1 MNKVI
6 QSSHIALL
14 MVIFMIPIFRLNAQE
29 SQTLPTPK
37 IKIGTAKITGNILN
51 APESNS
57 KNPIKIK
64 ISYYQLIGNAAFDE
78 FETITVKVDS
88 NYHFDVDVPLMT
100 DKALASL
107 SLTDNDTTSKVM
119 LCLGL
124 DQEKPVQID
133 FDMQPKNVNQ
143 AVVVKGG
150 LGLNALDGTLLVQC
164 VMNFDD
170 YSAEFGEMH
179 GVYGSQ
185 AMTPKEYL
193 SVENEDLNR
202 RTRFALDSLLFPLAP
217 RLENLIKNYY
227 KMTYT
232 NSRYIGYKDYVEQIA
247 KRYHDFDKIVAV
259 EPDKSY
265 YSFLKYDDLN
275 NPNWIYTSQLAY
287 NVYESFLYRFLDVKA
302 FNIPPIG
309 DMDAEKWTQIVKDN
323 VSDVLGFKD
332 GFFYDMLVAASYS
345 KQISIDKK
353 PFNQMQKAN
362 INKYFNP
369 READM
374 ATILLGLEVKK
385 QEPDNR

>member
-1 MNKVI
+1 MKIVT
-6 QSSHIALL
+6 QSFRIALL
-14 MVIFMIPIFRLNAQE
+14 ILISMVPIFGLSAKE
-29 SQTLPTPK
+29 LETLPAPK
-37 IKIGTAKITGNILN
+37 IKIGKAKITGNVLN

-57 KNPIKIK
+57 KNPIKIR
-64 ISYYQLIGNAAFDE
+64 ISYYQFIGKAAFNE
-78 FETITVKVDS
+78 LETITVKVDS
-88 NYHFDVDVPLMT
+88 SNHFDVDVPLMT

-107 SLTDNDTTSKVM
+107 SLTDNDTTSKVI

-133 FDMQPKNVNQ
+133 FDMQPQNVNQ

-170 YSAEFGEMH
+170 YCAEFGEMH

-247 KRYHDFDKIVAV
+247 KRYHDSDKIVAV

-265 YSFLKYDDLN
+265 YSFLKDDDLN
-275 NPNWIYTSQLAY
+275 NPNWIYTSLLAN
-287 NVYESFLYRFLDVKA
+287 NVYESFLYRFLDIKA
-302 FNIPPIG
+302 FGIPPIG
-309 DMDAEKWTQIVKDN
+309 DMDAEKWLEIVKN
-323 VSDVLGFKD
+323 HVADVIGFND

-345 KQISIDKK
+345 KQISKDKK
-353 PFNQMQKAN
+353 PFTQIQKAN
-362 INKYFNP
+362 INKYFKH
-369 READM
+369 RESDM
-374 ATILLGLEVKK
+374 ATILLGVDVKK
-385 QEPDNR
+385 Q

>member
-1 MNKVI
+1 MKIVT
-6 QSSHIALL
+6 QSFHIALL
-14 MVIFMIPIFRLNAQE
+14 ILISMVPIFGLSAQE
-29 SQTLPTPK
+29 LETLPAPK
-37 IKIGTAKITGNILN
+37 IKIGKAKITGNVLN
-51 APESNS
+51 APELNS
-57 KNPIKIK
+57 KNPIKIR
-64 ISYYQLIGNAAFDE
+64 ISYYQFIGKAAFNE
-78 FETITVKVDS
+78 LETITVKVDS
-88 NYHFDVDVPLMT
+88 SNHFDVDVPLMT

-107 SLTDNDTTSKVM
+107 SLTDNDTTSKVI

-124 DQEKPVQID
+124 DQEKPVHVD
-133 FDMQPKNVNQ
+133 FDMQPQNVNQ

-170 YSAEFGEMH
+170 YCAEFGEMH

-232 NSRYIGYKDYVEQIA
+232 NSRYIGYKDYVEQMA
-247 KRYHDFDKIVAV
+247 KRYHDSDKIVAV

-265 YSFLKYDDLN
+265 YSFLKDDDLN
-275 NPNWIYTSQLAY
+275 NPNWIYTSLLAN
-287 NVYESFLYRFLDVKA
+287 NVYESFLYRFLDIKA
-302 FNIPPIG
+302 FGIPPIG
-309 DMDAEKWTQIVKDN
+309 DMDAEKWLEIVKN
-323 VSDVLGFKD
+323 HVADVIGFND

-345 KQISIDKK
+345 KQISKDKK
-353 PFNQMQKAN
+353 PFTQIQKAN
-362 INKYFNP
+362 INKYFKH
-369 READM
+369 RESDM
-374 ATILLGLEVKK
+374 ATILLGVDVKK
-385 QEPDNR
+385 Q

>member
-1 MNKVI
+1 MKKVT
-6 QSSHIALL
+6 QSFHIALL
-14 MVIFMIPIFRLNAQE
+14 ILISIMPIFGLSAQE
-29 SQTLPTPK
+29 METLPAPK
-37 IKIGTAKITGNILN
+37 IKIGTAKVTGNILN
-51 APESNS
+51 APES
-57 KNPIKIK
+57 KNKISPQIR
-64 ISYYQLIGNAAFDE
+64 ISYYKFIGNAAFDE

-124 DQEKPVQID
+124 DQEKPVHID

-150 LGLNALDGTLLVQC
+150 LDFNALDGTLLVQC

-170 YSAEFGEMH
+170 YCAEFGEMY
-179 GVYGSQ
+179 GAYGSQ
-185 AMTPKEYL
+185 VMTPKEYL

-202 RTRFALDSLLFPLAP
+202 RTRFALDSLFYPLTP

-227 KMTYT
+227 KMRYT
-232 NSRYIGYKDYVEQIA
+232 NSRYIGYKDYVEQVA
-247 KRYHDFDKIVAV
+247 KRYHDSDKIAAV

-275 NPNWIYTSQLAY
+275 NPNWIFTSLLAY
-287 NVYESFLYRFLDVKA
+287 NVYESFLYRFLDIKA
-302 FNIPPIG
+302 FGIPPIG
-309 DMDAEKWTQIVKDN
+309 DMDAEKWLKIVKN
-323 VSDVLGFKD
+323 HVADVIGFND

-345 KQISIDKK
+345 KQISKDKK
-353 PFNQMQKAN
+353 PFTQIQKAN

-369 READM
+369 RESDM
-374 ATILLGLEVKK
+374 AKILLGMDVKK
-385 QEPDNR
+385 Q

>member
-1 MNKVI
+1 MKKVT
-6 QSSHIALL
+6 QSFHIALL
-14 MVIFMIPIFRLNAQE
+14 ILISIMPIFGLSAQE
-29 SQTLPTPK
+29 METLPAPK
-37 IKIGTAKITGNILN
+37 IKIGTAKVTGNILN
-51 APESNS
+51 APES
-57 KNPIKIK
+57 KNKIPLQIR

-100 DKALASL
+100 DKALASI

-124 DQEKPVQID
+124 DQEKPVHID

-150 LGLNALDGTLLVQC
+150 LDFNALDGTLLVQC

-170 YSAEFGEMH
+170 YCAEFGEMY
-179 GVYGSQ
+179 GAYGSQ
-185 AMTPKEYL
+185 VMTPKEYL

-202 RTRFALDSLLFPLAP
+202 RTRFALDSLFYPLTP
-217 RLENLIKNYY
+217 RLEKLIKNYY

-247 KRYHDFDKIVAV
+247 KRYHDSDKIVAV

-287 NVYESFLYRFLDVKA
+287 NVYESFLYRFLDIKA
-302 FNIPPIG
+302 FGIPPIG
-309 DMDAEKWTQIVKDN
+309 DMDAEKWLKIVKN
-323 VSDVLGFKD
+323 HVADVIGFND

-345 KQISIDKK
+345 KQISKDKK
-353 PFNQMQKAN
+353 PFTQIQKAN

-369 READM
+369 RESDM
-374 ATILLGLEVKK
+374 AKILLGMDVKK
-385 QEPDNR
+385 Q

>member
-1 MNKVI
+1 MKIVT
-6 QSSHIALL
+6 QSFHIALL
-14 MVIFMIPIFRLNAQE
+14 ILISMVPIFGLSAQE
-29 SQTLPTPK
+29 LETLPAPK
-37 IKIGTAKITGNILN
+37 IKIGKAKITGNVLN

-57 KNPIKIK
+57 KNPIKIR
-64 ISYYQLIGNAAFDE
+64 ISYYQFIGKAAFNE
-78 FETITVKVDS
+78 LETITVTVDS
-88 NYHFDVDVPLMT
+88 SNHFDVDVPLMT

-107 SLTDNDTTSKVM
+107 SLKDNDTTSKVI

-124 DQEKPVQID
+124 DQEKPVHID
-133 FDMQPKNVNQ
+133 FDMQPQNVNQ

-170 YSAEFGEMH
+170 YCAEFGEMH

-232 NSRYIGYKDYVEQIA
+232 NSRYIGYKDYVEQMA
-247 KRYHDFDKIVAV
+247 KRYHDSDKIVAV

-265 YSFLKYDDLN
+265 YSFLKDDDLN
-275 NPNWIYTSQLAY
+275 NPNWIYTSLLAN
-287 NVYESFLYRFLDVKA
+287 NVYESFLYRFLDIKA
-302 FNIPPIG
+302 FGIPPIG
-309 DMDAEKWTQIVKDN
+309 DMDAEKWLEIVKN
-323 VSDVLGFKD
+323 HVADVIGFND

-345 KQISIDKK
+345 KQISKDKK
-353 PFNQMQKAN
+353 PFTQIQKAN
-362 INKYFNP
+362 INKYFKH
-369 READM
+369 RESDM
-374 ATILLGLEVKK
+374 ATILLGVDVKK
-385 QEPDNR
+385 Q

>member
-1 MNKVI
+1 MKIVT
-6 QSSHIALL
+6 QSFHIALL
-14 MVIFMIPIFRLNAQE
+14 ILISMVPIFGLSAQE
-29 SQTLPTPK
+29 LETLPAPK
-37 IKIGTAKITGNILN
+37 IKIGKAKITGNVLN
-51 APESNS
+51 APELNS
-57 KNPIKIK
+57 KNPIKIR
-64 ISYYQLIGNAAFDE
+64 ISYYQFIGKAAFNE
-78 FETITVKVDS
+78 LETITVKVDS
-88 NYHFDVDVPLMT
+88 SNHFDVDVPLMT

-107 SLTDNDTTSKVM
+107 SLTDNDTTSKVI

-124 DQEKPVQID
+124 DQEKPVHID
-133 FDMQPKNVNQ
+133 FDMQPQNVNQ

-232 NSRYIGYKDYVEQIA
+232 NSRYIGYKDYVEQMA
-247 KRYHDFDKIVAV
+247 KRYHDSDKIVAV

-265 YSFLKYDDLN
+265 YSFLKDDDLN
-275 NPNWIYTSQLAY
+275 NPNWIYTSLLAN
-287 NVYESFLYRFLDVKA
+287 NVYESFLYRFLDIKA
-302 FNIPPIG
+302 FGIPPIG
-309 DMDAEKWTQIVKDN
+309 DMDAEKWLEIVKN
-323 VSDVLGFKD
+323 HVADVIGFND

-345 KQISIDKK
+345 KQISKDKK
-353 PFNQMQKAN
+353 PFTQIQKAN
-362 INKYFNP
+362 INKYFKH
-369 READM
+369 RESDM
-374 ATILLGLEVKK
+374 ATILLGVDVKK
-385 QEPDNR
+385 Q

>member
-1 MNKVI
+1 MKKVT
-6 QSSHIALL
+6 QSFHIALL
-14 MVIFMIPIFRLNAQE
+14 ILISMMPIFGLSAQE
-29 SQTLPTPK
+29 METLPAPK
-37 IKIGTAKITGNILN
+37 IKIGTAKVTGNILN
-51 APESNS
+51 APES
-57 KNPIKIK
+57 KNKIPPK
-64 ISYYQLIGNAAFDE
+64 IRISYYQLIGNAAFDE

-100 DKALASL
+100 DKALASI

-124 DQEKPVQID
+124 DQEKPVHID

-150 LGLNALDGTLLVQC
+150 LDFNALDGTLLVQC

-170 YSAEFGEMH
+170 YCAEFGEMY
-179 GVYGSQ
+179 GAYGSQ
-185 AMTPKEYL
+185 VMTPKEYL

-202 RTRFALDSLLFPLAP
+202 RTRFALDSLFYPLTP

-227 KMTYT
+227 KMRYT
-232 NSRYIGYKDYVEQIA
+232 NSRYIGYKDYVEQVA
-247 KRYHDFDKIVAV
+247 KRYHDSDKIAAV

-275 NPNWIYTSQLAY
+275 NPNWIFTSLLAY
-287 NVYESFLYRFLDVKA
+287 NVYESFLYRFLDIKA
-302 FNIPPIG
+302 FGIPPIG
-309 DMDAEKWTQIVKDN
+309 DMDAEKWLKIVKN
-323 VSDVLGFKD
+323 HVADVIGFND

-345 KQISIDKK
+345 KQISKDKK
-353 PFNQMQKAN
+353 PFTQIQKAN

-369 READM
+369 RESDM
-374 ATILLGLEVKK
+374 AKILLGMDVKK
-385 QEPDNR
+385 Q

>member
-1 MNKVI
+1 MKKVT
-6 QSSHIALL
+6 QSFHIALL
-14 MVIFMIPIFRLNAQE
+14 ILISMMPIFGLSAQE
-29 SQTLPTPK
+29 METLPAPK

-51 APESNS
+51 APES
-57 KNPIKIK
+57 KNKISPQIR
-64 ISYYQLIGNAAFDE
+64 ISYYKFIGNAAFDE

-124 DQEKPVQID
+124 DQEKPVHID

-150 LGLNALDGTLLVQC
+150 LDFNALDGTLLVQC

-170 YSAEFGEMH
+170 YCAEFGEMY
-179 GVYGSQ
+179 GAYGSQ
-185 AMTPKEYL
+185 VMTPKEYL

-202 RTRFALDSLLFPLAP
+202 RTRFALDSLFYPLTP

-227 KMTYT
+227 KMRYT
-232 NSRYIGYKDYVEQIA
+232 NSRYIGYKDYVEQVA
-247 KRYHDFDKIVAV
+247 KRYHDSDKIAAV

-275 NPNWIYTSQLAY
+275 NPNWIFTSLLAY
-287 NVYESFLYRFLDVKA
+287 NVYESFLYRFLDIKA
-302 FNIPPIG
+302 FGIPPIG
-309 DMDAEKWTQIVKDN
+309 DMDAEKWLKIVKN
-323 VSDVLGFKD
+323 HVADVIGFND
-332 GFFYDMLVAASYS
+332 GFFYDILVAASYS
-345 KQISIDKK
+345 KQISKDKK
-353 PFNQMQKAN
+353 PFTQIQKAN

-369 READM
+369 RESDM
-374 ATILLGLEVKK
+374 ATILLGADVKK
-385 QEPDNR
+385 Q

>member
-1 MNKVI
+1 MKKVT
-6 QSSHIALL
+6 QSFHIALL
-14 MVIFMIPIFRLNAQE
+14 ILISIMPIFGLSAQE
-29 SQTLPTPK
+29 METLPAPK
-37 IKIGTAKITGNILN
+37 IKIGTAKVTGNILN
-51 APESNS
+51 APES
-57 KNPIKIK
+57 KNKIPLQIR

-100 DKALASL
+100 DKALASI

-124 DQEKPVQID
+124 DQEKPVHID

-150 LGLNALDGTLLVQC
+150 LDFNALDGTLLVQC

-170 YSAEFGEMH
+170 YCAEFGEMY
-179 GVYGSQ
+179 GAYGSQ
-185 AMTPKEYL
+185 VMTPKEYL

-202 RTRFALDSLLFPLAP
+202 RTRFALDSLFYPLTP

-227 KMTYT
+227 KMRYT
-232 NSRYIGYKDYVEQIA
+232 NSRYIGYKDYVEQVA
-247 KRYHDFDKIVAV
+247 KRYHDSDKIAAV

-275 NPNWIYTSQLAY
+275 NPNWIFTSLLAY
-287 NVYESFLYRFLDVKA
+287 NVYESFLYRFLDIKA
-302 FNIPPIG
+302 FGIPPIG
-309 DMDAEKWTQIVKDN
+309 DMDAEKWLKIVKN
-323 VSDVLGFKD
+323 HVADVIGFND

-345 KQISIDKK
+345 KQISKDKK
-353 PFNQMQKAN
+353 PFTQIQKAN

-369 READM
+369 RESDM
-374 ATILLGLEVKK
+374 AKILLGMDVKK
-385 QEPDNR
+385 Q

>member
-1 MNKVI
+1 MKIVT
-6 QSSHIALL
+6 QSFHIALL
-14 MVIFMIPIFRLNAQE
+14 ILISMVPIFGFSAQE
-29 SQTLPTPK
+29 LETLPAPK
-37 IKIGTAKITGNILN
+37 IKIGKAKITGNVLN

-64 ISYYQLIGNAAFDE
+64 ISYYQFIGNAAFNE
-78 FETITVKVDS
+78 LETITVKVDS
-88 NYHFDVDVPLMT
+88 SNHFDVDVPLMT

-107 SLTDNDTTSKVM
+107 SLTDNDTTSKVI

-133 FDMQPKNVNQ
+133 FDMQPQNVNQ

-247 KRYHDFDKIVAV
+247 KRYHDSDKIVAV

-265 YSFLKYDDLN
+265 YSFLKDDDLN
-275 NPNWIYTSQLAY
+275 NPNWIYTSLLAN
-287 NVYESFLYRFLDVKA
+287 NVYESFLYRFLDIKA
-302 FNIPPIG
+302 FGIPPIG
-309 DMDAEKWTQIVKDN
+309 DMDAEKWLEIVKN
-323 VSDVLGFKD
+323 HVADVIGFND

-345 KQISIDKK
+345 KQISKDKK
-353 PFNQMQKAN
+353 PFTQIQKAN
-362 INKYFNP
+362 INKYFKH
-369 READM
+369 RESDM
-374 ATILLGLEVKK
+374 ATILLGVDVKK
-385 QEPDNR
+385 Q

>member
-1 MNKVI
+1 MKKVT
-6 QSSHIALL
+6 QSFHIALL
-14 MVIFMIPIFRLNAQE
+14 ILISMMPIFGLSAQE
-29 SQTLPTPK
+29 METLPAPK

-51 APESNS
+51 APES
-57 KNPIKIK
+57 KNKIPPK
-64 ISYYQLIGNAAFDE
+64 IRISYYQLIGNAAFDE

-124 DQEKPVQID
+124 DQEKPVHID

-150 LGLNALDGTLLVQC
+150 LDFNALDGTLLVQC

-170 YSAEFGEMH
+170 YCAEFGEMY
-179 GVYGSQ
+179 GAYGSQ
-185 AMTPKEYL
+185 VMTPKEYL

-202 RTRFALDSLLFPLAP
+202 RTRFALDSLFYPLTP

-227 KMTYT
+227 KMRYT
-232 NSRYIGYKDYVEQIA
+232 NSRYIGYKDYVEQVA
-247 KRYHDFDKIVAV
+247 KRYHDSDKIAAV

-275 NPNWIYTSQLAY
+275 NPNWIFTSLLAY
-287 NVYESFLYRFLDVKA
+287 NVYESFLYRFLDIKA
-302 FNIPPIG
+302 FGIPPIG
-309 DMDAEKWTQIVKDN
+309 DMDAEKWLKIVKN
-323 VSDVLGFKD
+323 HVADVIGFND
-332 GFFYDMLVAASYS
+332 GFFYDILVAASYS
-345 KQISIDKK
+345 KQISKDKK
-353 PFNQMQKAN
+353 PFTQIQKAN

-369 READM
+369 RESDM
-374 ATILLGLEVKK
+374 ATILLGADVKK
-385 QEPDNR
+385 Q

>member
-1 MNKVI
+1 MKIVT
-6 QSSHIALL
+6 QSFHIALL
-14 MVIFMIPIFRLNAQE
+14 ILISMIPIFGLSAQE
-29 SQTLPTPK
+29 LETLPAPK
-37 IKIGTAKITGNILN
+37 IKIGKAKITGNVLN

-57 KNPIKIK
+57 KNPIKIR
-64 ISYYQLIGNAAFDE
+64 ISYYQFIGKAAFNE
-78 FETITVKVDS
+78 LETITVKVDS
-88 NYHFDVDVPLMT
+88 SNHFDVDVPLMT

-107 SLTDNDTTSKVM
+107 SLTDNDTTSKVI

-133 FDMQPKNVNQ
+133 FDMQPQNVNQ

-170 YSAEFGEMH
+170 YCAEFGEMH

-232 NSRYIGYKDYVEQIA
+232 NSRYIGYKDYVEQMA
-247 KRYHDFDKIVAV
+247 KRYHDSDKIVAV

-265 YSFLKYDDLN
+265 YSFLKDDDLN
-275 NPNWIYTSQLAY
+275 NPNWIYTSLLAY
-287 NVYESFLYRFLDVKA
+287 NVYESFLYRFLDIKA
-302 FNIPPIG
+302 FGIPPIG
-309 DMDAEKWTQIVKDN
+309 DMDAEKWLEIVKN
-323 VSDVLGFKD
+323 HVADVIGFND

-345 KQISIDKK
+345 KQISKDKK
-353 PFNQMQKAN
+353 PFTQIQKAN
-362 INKYFNP
+362 INKYFKH
-369 READM
+369 RESDM
-374 ATILLGLEVKK
+374 ATILLGVDVKK
-385 QEPDNR
+385 Q

>member
-1 MNKVI
+1 MKIVT
-6 QSSHIALL
+6 QSFHIALL
-14 MVIFMIPIFRLNAQE
+14 ILISMVPIFGLSAQE
-29 SQTLPTPK
+29 LETLPAPK
-37 IKIGTAKITGNILN
+37 IKIGKAKITGNVLN
-51 APESNS
+51 APELNS
-57 KNPIKIK
+57 KNPIKIR
-64 ISYYQLIGNAAFDE
+64 ISYYQFIGKAAFNE
-78 FETITVKVDS
+78 LETITVTVDS
-88 NYHFDVDVPLMT
+88 SNHFDVDVPLMT

-107 SLTDNDTTSKVM
+107 SLTDNDTTSKVI

-124 DQEKPVQID
+124 DQEKPVHID
-133 FDMQPKNVNQ
+133 FDMQPQNVNQ

-170 YSAEFGEMH
+170 YCAEFGEMH

-232 NSRYIGYKDYVEQIA
+232 NSRYIGYKDYVEQMA
-247 KRYHDFDKIVAV
+247 KRYHDSDKIVAV

-265 YSFLKYDDLN
+265 YSFLKDDDLN
-275 NPNWIYTSQLAY
+275 NPNWIYTSLLAY

-302 FNIPPIG
+302 FDIPPIG
-309 DMDAEKWTQIVKDN
+309 DMDAEKWLEIVKN
-323 VSDVLGFKD
+323 HVADVIGFND

-345 KQISIDKK
+345 KQISKDKK
-353 PFNQMQKAN
+353 PFTQIQKAN
-362 INKYFNP
+362 INKYFKH
-369 READM
+369 RESDM
-374 ATILLGLEVKK
+374 ATILLGVDVKK
-385 QEPDNR
+385 Q

>member
-1 MNKVI
+1 MKIVT
-6 QSSHIALL
+6 QSFHIALL
-14 MVIFMIPIFRLNAQE
+14 ILISMVPIFGFSAQE
-29 SQTLPTPK
+29 LETLPAPK
-37 IKIGTAKITGNILN
+37 IKIGKAKITGNVLN

-64 ISYYQLIGNAAFDE
+64 ISYYQFIGNAAFNE
-78 FETITVKVDS
+78 LETITVKVDS
-88 NYHFDVDVPLMT
+88 SNHFDVDVPLMT

-107 SLTDNDTTSKVM
+107 SLTDNDTTSKVI

-133 FDMQPKNVNQ
+133 FDMQPQNVNQ

-247 KRYHDFDKIVAV
+247 KRYHDSDKIVAV

-265 YSFLKYDDLN
+265 YSFLKDDDLN
-275 NPNWIYTSQLAY
+275 NPNWIYTSLLAN
-287 NVYESFLYRFLDVKA
+287 NVYESFLYRFLDIKA
-302 FNIPPIG
+302 FGIPPIG
-309 DMDAEKWTQIVKDN
+309 DMDAEKWLEIVKNHVAD
-323 VSDVLGFKD
+323 LIGFND

-345 KQISIDKK
+345 KQISKDKK
-353 PFNQMQKAN
+353 PFTQIQKAN
-362 INKYFNP
+362 INKYFKH
-369 READM
+369 RESDM
-374 ATILLGLEVKK
+374 ATILLGVDVKK
-385 QEPDNR
+385 Q

>member
-1 MNKVI
+1 MKIVT
-6 QSSHIALL
+6 QSFHIALL
-14 MVIFMIPIFRLNAQE
+14 ILISMVPIFGLSAQE
-29 SQTLPTPK
+29 LETLPAPK
-37 IKIGTAKITGNILN
+37 IKIGKAKITGNVLN
-51 APESNS
+51 ALESNS
-57 KNPIKIK
+57 KNPIKIR
-64 ISYYQLIGNAAFDE
+64 ISYYQFIGKAAFNE
-78 FETITVKVDS
+78 LETITVKVDS
-88 NYHFDVDVPLMT
+88 SNHFDVDVPLMT

-107 SLTDNDTTSKVM
+107 SLTDNDTTSKVI

-133 FDMQPKNVNQ
+133 FDMQPQNVNQ

-202 RTRFALDSLLFPLAP
+202 RTRFSLDSLLFPLAP

-232 NSRYIGYKDYVEQIA
+232 NSRYIGYKDYVEQMA
-247 KRYHDFDKIVAV
+247 KRYHDSDKIVAV

-265 YSFLKYDDLN
+265 YSFLKDDDLN
-275 NPNWIYTSQLAY
+275 NPNWIYTSLLAY
-287 NVYESFLYRFLDVKA
+287 NVYESFF
-302 FNIPPIG
+302 
-309 DMDAEKWTQIVKDN
+309 
-323 VSDVLGFKD
+323 VSVLG
-332 GFFYDMLVAASYS
+332 Y
-345 KQISIDKK
+345 
-353 PFNQMQKAN
+353 
-362 INKYFNP
+362 
-369 READM
+369 
-374 ATILLGLEVKK
+374 
-385 QEPDNR
+385 

>member
-1 MNKVI
+1 MKKVT
-6 QSSHIALL
+6 QSFHIALL
-14 MVIFMIPIFRLNAQE
+14 ILISIMPIFGLSAQE
-29 SQTLPTPK
+29 METLPAPK
-37 IKIGTAKITGNILN
+37 IKIGTAKVTGNILN
-51 APESNS
+51 APES
-57 KNPIKIK
+57 KNKIPLQIR

-100 DKALASL
+100 DKALASI

-124 DQEKPVQID
+124 DQEKPVHID

-150 LGLNALDGTLLVQC
+150 LDFNALDGTLLVQC

-170 YSAEFGEMH
+170 YCAEFGEMY
-179 GVYGSQ
+179 GAYGSQ
-185 AMTPKEYL
+185 VMTPKEYL

-202 RTRFALDSLLFPLAP
+202 RTRFALDSLFYPLTP

-227 KMTYT
+227 KMRYT
-232 NSRYIGYKDYVEQIA
+232 NSRYIGYKDYVEQVA
-247 KRYHDFDKIVAV
+247 KRYHDSDKIAAV

-275 NPNWIYTSQLAY
+275 NPNWIFTSLLAY
-287 NVYESFLYRFLDVKA
+287 NVYESFLYRFLDIKA
-302 FNIPPIG
+302 FGIPPIG
-309 DMDAEKWTQIVKDN
+309 DMDAEKWLKIVKN
-323 VSDVLGFKD
+323 HVADVIGFND

-345 KQISIDKK
+345 KQISKDKK
-353 PFNQMQKAN
+353 PFTQIQKAN

-369 READM
+369 RESDM
-374 ATILLGLEVKK
+374 ATILLGADVKK
-385 QEPDNR
+385 Q

>member
-6 QSSHIALL
+6 LSSHIALL
-14 MVIFMIPIFRLNAQE
+14 MVIFMMPIFRLNAQE

-37 IKIGTAKITGNILN
+37 IKVGTAKITGNILN
-51 APESNS
+51 VPKSNTKGRERVKVLYS
-57 KNPIKIK
+57 NF
-64 ISYYQLIGNAAFDE
+64 IGNNTFNKNE
-78 FETITVKVDS
+78 IISVNVDS

-100 DKALASL
+100 DKALAFLSL
-107 SLTDNDTTSKVM
+107 SDNDTTSNVI
-119 LCLGL
+119 LGLGL
-124 DQEKPVQID
+124 DQEKPVHVD
-133 FDMQPKNVNQ
+133 FDMQPQNVNKEIII
-143 AVVVKGG
+143 KGG
-150 LGLNALDGTLLVQC
+150 LGFNALDANLLIQC

-170 YSAEFGEMH
+170 YCVEFGEMH

-202 RTRFALDSLLFPLAP
+202 RTRFALDSLLYPLAP
-217 RLENLIKNYY
+217 RLEILIKNYY
-227 KMTYT
+227 KMMYI
-232 NSRYIGYKDYVEQIA
+232 NSRYFGYKDYVEQIA
-247 KRYHDFDKIVAV
+247 KRYHDSDKIVAV

-265 YSFLKYDDLN
+265 YSFLKDDDLN

-287 NVYESFLYRFLDVKA
+287 NVYESFLYRFLDIKA
-302 FNIPPIG
+302 FGIPPIG
-309 DMDAEKWTQIVKDN
+309 DMDAEKWAQIVKDN

-345 KQISIDKK
+345 KQISKDKK
-353 PFNQMQKAN
+353 PFTQMQKTN

>member
-1 MNKVI
+1 MKIVT
-6 QSSHIALL
+6 QSFHIALL
-14 MVIFMIPIFRLNAQE
+14 ILISMVPIFGLSAQE
-29 SQTLPTPK
+29 LETLPAPK
-37 IKIGTAKITGNILN
+37 IKIGKAKITGNVLN
-51 APESNS
+51 ALESNS
-57 KNPIKIK
+57 KNPIKIR
-64 ISYYQLIGNAAFDE
+64 ISYYQFIGKAAFNE
-78 FETITVKVDS
+78 LETITVKVDS
-88 NYHFDVDVPLMT
+88 SNHFDVDVPLMT

-107 SLTDNDTTSKVM
+107 SLTDNDTTSKVI

-133 FDMQPKNVNQ
+133 FDMQPQNVNQ

-202 RTRFALDSLLFPLAP
+202 RTRFSLDSLLFPLAP

-232 NSRYIGYKDYVEQIA
+232 NSRYIGYKDYVEQMA
-247 KRYHDFDKIVAV
+247 KRYHDSDKIVAV

-265 YSFLKYDDLN
+265 YSFLKDDDLN
-275 NPNWIYTSQLAY
+275 NPNWIYTSLLAY
-287 NVYESFLYRFLDVKA
+287 NVYESFLYRFLDIKA
-302 FNIPPIG
+302 FGIPPIG
-309 DMDAEKWTQIVKDN
+309 DMDAEKWLEIVKN
-323 VSDVLGFKD
+323 HVADVIGFND

-345 KQISIDKK
+345 KQISKDKK
-353 PFNQMQKAN
+353 PFTQIQKAN
-362 INKYFNP
+362 INKYFKH
-369 READM
+369 RESDM
-374 ATILLGLEVKK
+374 ATILLGVDVKK
-385 QEPDNR
+385 TMTR

>member
-1 MNKVI
+1 MKIVT
-6 QSSHIALL
+6 QSFHIALL
-14 MVIFMIPIFRLNAQE
+14 ILISMVPIFGFSAQE
-29 SQTLPTPK
+29 LETLPAPK
-37 IKIGTAKITGNILN
+37 IKIGKAKITGNVLN

-57 KNPIKIK
+57 KNPIKIR
-64 ISYYQLIGNAAFDE
+64 ISYYQFIGKAAFNE
-78 FETITVKVDS
+78 LETITVKVDS
-88 NYHFDVDVPLMT
+88 SNHFDVDVPLMT

-107 SLTDNDTTSKVM
+107 SLKDNDTTSKVI

-124 DQEKPVQID
+124 DQEKPVHID
-133 FDMQPKNVNQ
+133 FDMQPQNVNQ

-170 YSAEFGEMH
+170 YCAEFGEMH

-232 NSRYIGYKDYVEQIA
+232 NSRYIGYKDYVEQMA
-247 KRYHDFDKIVAV
+247 KRYHDSDKIVAV

-265 YSFLKYDDLN
+265 YSFLKDYDLN
-275 NPNWIYTSQLAY
+275 NPNWIYTSLLAN
-287 NVYESFLYRFLDVKA
+287 NVYESFLYRFLDIKA
-302 FNIPPIG
+302 FGIPPIG
-309 DMDAEKWTQIVKDN
+309 DMDAEKWLEIVKN
-323 VSDVLGFKD
+323 HVADVIGFND

-345 KQISIDKK
+345 KQISKDKN
-353 PFNQMQKAN
+353 PFTQTQKAN
-362 INKYFNP
+362 INKYFKH
-369 READM
+369 RESDM
-374 ATILLGLEVKK
+374 ATILLGVDVKK
-385 QEPDNR
+385 Q

>member
-1 MNKVI
+1 MKIVT
-6 QSSHIALL
+6 QSFHIALL
-14 MVIFMIPIFRLNAQE
+14 ILISMVPIFGLSAQE
-29 SQTLPTPK
+29 LETLPAPK
-37 IKIGTAKITGNILN
+37 IKIGKAKITGNVLN

-57 KNPIKIK
+57 KNPIKIR
-64 ISYYQLIGNAAFDE
+64 ISYYQFIGKAAFNE
-78 FETITVKVDS
+78 LETITVKVDS
-88 NYHFDVDVPLMT
+88 SNHFDVDVPLMT

-107 SLTDNDTTSKVM
+107 SLTDNDTTSKVI

-124 DQEKPVQID
+124 DQEKPVHVD
-133 FDMQPKNVNQ
+133 FDMQPQNVNQ

-170 YSAEFGEMH
+170 YCAEFGEMH

-232 NSRYIGYKDYVEQIA
+232 NSRYIGYKDYVEQMA
-247 KRYHDFDKIVAV
+247 KRYHDSDKIVAV

-265 YSFLKYDDLN
+265 YSFLKDDDLN
-275 NPNWIYTSQLAY
+275 NPNWIYTSLLAY

-302 FNIPPIG
+302 FDIPPIG
-309 DMDAEKWTQIVKDN
+309 DMDAEKWLEIVKN
-323 VSDVLGFKD
+323 HVADVIGFND

-345 KQISIDKK
+345 KQISKDKK
-353 PFNQMQKAN
+353 PFTQIQKAN
-362 INKYFNP
+362 INKYFKH
-369 READM
+369 RESDM
-374 ATILLGLEVKK
+374 ATILLGVDVKK
-385 QEPDNR
+385 Q

>member
-1 MNKVI
+1 MKKVT
-6 QSSHIALL
+6 QSFHIALL
-14 MVIFMIPIFRLNAQE
+14 ILISMMPIFGLSAQE
-29 SQTLPTPK
+29 METLPAPK
-37 IKIGTAKITGNILN
+37 IKIGTAKVTGNILN
-51 APESNS
+51 APES
-57 KNPIKIK
+57 KNKIPPQIR

-100 DKALASL
+100 DKALASI

-124 DQEKPVQID
+124 DQEKPVHID

-150 LGLNALDGTLLVQC
+150 LDFNALDGTLLVQC

-170 YSAEFGEMH
+170 YCAEFGEMY
-179 GVYGSQ
+179 GAYGSQ
-185 AMTPKEYL
+185 VMTPKEYL

-202 RTRFALDSLLFPLAP
+202 RTRFALDSLFYPLTP

-227 KMTYT
+227 KMRYT
-232 NSRYIGYKDYVEQIA
+232 NSRYIGYKDYVEQVA
-247 KRYHDFDKIVAV
+247 KRYHDSDKIAAV

-275 NPNWIYTSQLAY
+275 NPNWIFTSLLAY
-287 NVYESFLYRFLDVKA
+287 NVYESFLYRFLDIKA
-302 FNIPPIG
+302 FGIPPIG
-309 DMDAEKWTQIVKDN
+309 DMDAEKWLKIVKN
-323 VSDVLGFKD
+323 HVADVIGFND

-345 KQISIDKK
+345 KQISKDKK
-353 PFNQMQKAN
+353 PFTQIQKAN

-369 READM
+369 RESDM
-374 ATILLGLEVKK
+374 AKILLGMDVKK
-385 QEPDNR
+385 Q

>member
-1 MNKVI
+1 MKIVT
-6 QSSHIALL
+6 QSFHIALL
-14 MVIFMIPIFRLNAQE
+14 ILISMVPIFGFSAQE
-29 SQTLPTPK
+29 LETLPAPK
-37 IKIGTAKITGNILN
+37 IKIGKAKITGNVLN
-51 APESNS
+51 APELNS
-57 KNPIKIK
+57 KNPIKIR
-64 ISYYQLIGNAAFDE
+64 ISYYQFIGKAAFNE
-78 FETITVKVDS
+78 LETITVKVDS
-88 NYHFDVDVPLMT
+88 SNHFDVDVPLMT

-107 SLTDNDTTSKVM
+107 SLTDNDTTSKVI

-133 FDMQPKNVNQ
+133 FDMQPQNVNQ

-170 YSAEFGEMH
+170 YCAEFGEMH

-247 KRYHDFDKIVAV
+247 KRYHDSDKIVAV

-265 YSFLKYDDLN
+265 YSFLKDDDLN
-275 NPNWIYTSQLAY
+275 NPNWIYTSLLAN
-287 NVYESFLYRFLDVKA
+287 NVYESFLYRFLDIKA
-302 FNIPPIG
+302 FGIPPIG
-309 DMDAEKWTQIVKDN
+309 DMDAEKWLEIVKN
-323 VSDVLGFKD
+323 HVADVIGFND

-345 KQISIDKK
+345 KQISKDKK
-353 PFNQMQKAN
+353 PFTQIQKAN
-362 INKYFNP
+362 INKYFKH
-369 READM
+369 RESDM
-374 ATILLGLEVKK
+374 ATILLGVDVKK
-385 QEPDNR
+385 Q

>member
-1 MNKVI
+1 MKIVT
-6 QSSHIALL
+6 QSFHIALL
-14 MVIFMIPIFRLNAQE
+14 ILISMVPIFGFSAQE
-29 SQTLPTPK
+29 LETLPAPK
-37 IKIGTAKITGNILN
+37 IKIGKAKITGNVLN
-51 APESNS
+51 APELNS
-57 KNPIKIK
+57 KNPIKIR
-64 ISYYQLIGNAAFDE
+64 ISYYQFIGKAAFNE
-78 FETITVKVDS
+78 LETITVKVDS
-88 NYHFDVDVPLMT
+88 SNHFDVDVPLMT

-107 SLTDNDTTSKVM
+107 SLTDNDTTSKVI

-133 FDMQPKNVNQ
+133 FDMQPQNVNQ

-170 YSAEFGEMH
+170 YCAEFGEMH

-247 KRYHDFDKIVAV
+247 KRYHDSDKIVAV

-265 YSFLKYDDLN
+265 YSFLKDDDLN
-275 NPNWIYTSQLAY
+275 NPNWIYTSLLAN

-302 FNIPPIG
+302 FGIPPIG
-309 DMDAEKWTQIVKDN
+309 DMDAEKWLEIVKN
-323 VSDVLGFKD
+323 HVADVIGFND

-345 KQISIDKK
+345 KQISKDKK
-353 PFNQMQKAN
+353 PFTQIQKAN
-362 INKYFNP
+362 INKYFKH
-369 READM
+369 RESDM
-374 ATILLGLEVKK
+374 ATILLGVNVKK
-385 QEPDNR
+385 Q

>member
-1 MNKVI
+1 MKKVT
-6 QSSHIALL
+6 QSFHIALL
-14 MVIFMIPIFRLNAQE
+14 ILISMMPIFGLSAQE
-29 SQTLPTPK
+29 METLPAPK
-37 IKIGTAKITGNILN
+37 IKIGTAKVTGNILN
-51 APESNS
+51 APES
-57 KNPIKIK
+57 KNKIPLQIR

-100 DKALASL
+100 DKALASI

-124 DQEKPVQID
+124 DQEKPVHID

-150 LGLNALDGTLLVQC
+150 LDFNALDGTLLVQC

-170 YSAEFGEMH
+170 YCAEFGEMY
-179 GVYGSQ
+179 GAYGSQ
-185 AMTPKEYL
+185 VMTPKEYL

-202 RTRFALDSLLFPLAP
+202 RTRFALDSLFYPLTP

-227 KMTYT
+227 KMRYT
-232 NSRYIGYKDYVEQIA
+232 NSRYIGYKDYVEQVA
-247 KRYHDFDKIVAV
+247 KRYHDSDKIAAV

-275 NPNWIYTSQLAY
+275 NPNWIFTSLLAY
-287 NVYESFLYRFLDVKA
+287 NVYESFLYRFLDIKA
-302 FNIPPIG
+302 FGIPPIG
-309 DMDAEKWTQIVKDN
+309 DMDAEKWLKIVKN
-323 VSDVLGFKD
+323 HVADVIGFND

-345 KQISIDKK
+345 KQISKDKK
-353 PFNQMQKAN
+353 PFTQIQKAN

-369 READM
+369 RESDM
-374 ATILLGLEVKK
+374 AKILLGMDVKK
-385 QEPDNR
+385 Q

>member
-1 MNKVI
+1 MKKVT
-6 QSSHIALL
+6 QSFHIALL
-14 MVIFMIPIFRLNAQE
+14 ILISIMPIFGLSAQE
-29 SQTLPTPK
+29 METLPAPK
-37 IKIGTAKITGNILN
+37 IKIGTAKVTGNILN
-51 APESNS
+51 APES
-57 KNPIKIK
+57 KNKIPPK
-64 ISYYQLIGNAAFDE
+64 IRISYYQLIGNAAFDE

-100 DKALASL
+100 DKALASI

-124 DQEKPVQID
+124 DQEKPVHID

-150 LGLNALDGTLLVQC
+150 LDFNALDGTLLVQC

-170 YSAEFGEMH
+170 YCAEFGEMY
-179 GVYGSQ
+179 GAYGSQ
-185 AMTPKEYL
+185 VMTPKEYL

-202 RTRFALDSLLFPLAP
+202 RTRFALDSLFYPLTP

-227 KMTYT
+227 KMRYT
-232 NSRYIGYKDYVEQIA
+232 NSRYIGYKDYVEQVA
-247 KRYHDFDKIVAV
+247 KRYHDSDKIAAV

-275 NPNWIYTSQLAY
+275 NPNWIFTSLLAY
-287 NVYESFLYRFLDVKA
+287 NVYESFLYRFLDIKA
-302 FNIPPIG
+302 FGIPPIG
-309 DMDAEKWTQIVKDN
+309 DMDAEKWLKIVKN
-323 VSDVLGFKD
+323 HVADVIGFND

-345 KQISIDKK
+345 KQISKDKK
-353 PFNQMQKAN
+353 PFTQIQKAN

-369 READM
+369 RESDM
-374 ATILLGLEVKK
+374 AKILLGMDVKK
-385 QEPDNR
+385 Q

>member
-1 MNKVI
+1 MKKVT
-6 QSSHIALL
+6 QSFHIALL
-14 MVIFMIPIFRLNAQE
+14 ILISIMPIFGLSAQE
-29 SQTLPTPK
+29 METLPAPK
-37 IKIGTAKITGNILN
+37 IKIGTAKVTGNILN
-51 APESNS
+51 APES
-57 KNPIKIK
+57 KNKIPPPIR

-100 DKALASL
+100 DKALASI

-124 DQEKPVQID
+124 DQEKPVHID

-150 LGLNALDGTLLVQC
+150 LDFNALDGTLLVQC

-170 YSAEFGEMH
+170 YCAEFGEMY
-179 GVYGSQ
+179 GAYGSQ
-185 AMTPKEYL
+185 VMTPKEYL

-202 RTRFALDSLLFPLAP
+202 RTRFALDSLFYPLTP

-227 KMTYT
+227 KMRYT
-232 NSRYIGYKDYVEQIA
+232 NSRYIGYKDYVEQVA
-247 KRYHDFDKIVAV
+247 KRYHDSDKIAAV

-275 NPNWIYTSQLAY
+275 NPNWIFTSLLAY
-287 NVYESFLYRFLDVKA
+287 NVYESFLYRFLDIKA
-302 FNIPPIG
+302 FGIPPIG
-309 DMDAEKWTQIVKDN
+309 DMDAEKWLKIVKN
-323 VSDVLGFKD
+323 HVADVIGFND

-345 KQISIDKK
+345 KQISKDKK
-353 PFNQMQKAN
+353 PFTQIQKAN

-369 READM
+369 RESDM
-374 ATILLGLEVKK
+374 AKILLGMDVKK
-385 QEPDNR
+385 Q

>member
-1 MNKVI
+1 MKKVT
-6 QSSHIALL
+6 QSFHIALL
-14 MVIFMIPIFRLNAQE
+14 ILISIMPIFGLSAQE
-29 SQTLPTPK
+29 METLPAPK
-37 IKIGTAKITGNILN
+37 IKIGTAKVTGNILN
-51 APESNS
+51 APES
-57 KNPIKIK
+57 KNKISPQIR
-64 ISYYQLIGNAAFDE
+64 ISYYKFIGNAAFDE

-100 DKALASL
+100 DKALASI

-124 DQEKPVQID
+124 DQEKPVHID

-150 LGLNALDGTLLVQC
+150 LDFNALDGTLLVQC

-170 YSAEFGEMH
+170 YCAEFGEMY
-179 GVYGSQ
+179 GAYGSQ
-185 AMTPKEYL
+185 VMTPKEYL

-202 RTRFALDSLLFPLAP
+202 RTRFALDSLFYPLTP

-227 KMTYT
+227 KMRYT
-232 NSRYIGYKDYVEQIA
+232 NSRYIGYKDYVEQVA
-247 KRYHDFDKIVAV
+247 KRYHDSDKIAAV

-275 NPNWIYTSQLAY
+275 NPNWIFTSLLAY
-287 NVYESFLYRFLDVKA
+287 NVYESFLYRFLDIKA
-302 FNIPPIG
+302 FGIPPIG
-309 DMDAEKWTQIVKDN
+309 DMDAEKWLKIVKN
-323 VSDVLGFKD
+323 HVADVIGFND

-345 KQISIDKK
+345 KQISKDKK
-353 PFNQMQKAN
+353 PFTQIQKAN

-369 READM
+369 RESDM
-374 ATILLGLEVKK
+374 AKILLGMDVKK
-385 QEPDNR
+385 Q